1 MTFSRRH
8 LIRAAAIAA
17 TAGPL
22 IRTGRAKAVDT
33 ADVVVIGAGLSG
45 LNTAWILT
53 EAGFDVVVVEGS
65 SRIGGRAWTA
75 TDSETAPDLGASQV
89 GPSYA
94 RVLDV
99 IGRLGLPMV
108 GEDRPIL
115 PFTYHIG
122 GQAVLAKDWADH
134 PANKTV
140 GAERKIAPVALS
152 GGLIAKF
159 NPLKELDDWLR
170 PEFANNDISVSQL
183 LENNGVSKAARDLV
197 SLTTEMN
204 NTSVLGLMHDG
215 VRGAFEAKFAP
226 AQSEQIGGALV
237 TKSTDAKTADGA
249 PVEAWPKNFVGGA
262 SILPMVMSKQ
272 LKRPVMM
279 NKLVAAIHMDDGGV
293 DMRCLDGTSIRAKFV
308 VSAVPFSLLRLMEIT
323 PSLDRVHFQA
333 INEMGYTDTARAWC
347 TVKEPFWQQDGLNPS
362 VYSDSALR
370 MFWVH
375 DNHSGKKDAP
385 TKGPFKATF
394 VLTWGAADRIAQMDP
409 ARASAFLLSELER
422 LRPASKGQVKVDRF
436 HSWGQQSLQRGCRHS
451 YKPGQ
456 ITAFAN
462 DMIKPWQRLHF
473 AGEHTRRLDY
483 GMESALESG
492 ERVANEIMER
502 A

>member
-159 NPLKELDDWLR
+159 NPLKELDD
-170 PEFANNDISVSQL
+170 
-183 LENNGVSKAARDLV
+183 
-197 SLTTEMN
+197 
-204 NTSVLGLMHDG
+204 
-215 VRGAFEAKFAP
+215 
-226 AQSEQIGGALV
+226 
-237 TKSTDAKTADGA
+237 
-249 PVEAWPKNFVGGA
+249 
-262 SILPMVMSKQ
+262 
-272 LKRPVMM
+272 
-279 NKLVAAIHMDDGGV
+279 
-293 DMRCLDGTSIRAKFV
+293 
-308 VSAVPFSLLRLMEIT
+308 
-323 PSLDRVHFQA
+323 
-333 INEMGYTDTARAWC
+333 
-347 TVKEPFWQQDGLNPS
+347 
-362 VYSDSALR
+362 
-370 MFWVH
+370 
-375 DNHSGKKDAP
+375 
-385 TKGPFKATF
+385 
-394 VLTWGAADRIAQMDP
+394 
-409 ARASAFLLSELER
+409 
-422 LRPASKGQVKVDRF
+422 
-436 HSWGQQSLQRGCRHS
+436 
-451 YKPGQ
+451 
-456 ITAFAN
+456 
-462 DMIKPWQRLHF
+462 
-473 AGEHTRRLDY
+473 
-483 GMESALESG
+483 
-492 ERVANEIMER
+492 
-502 A
+502 